1 MKSPTQHVFAS
12 ERKDVNQ
19 PMCNG
24 LCKKPPPLTY
34 LKEYAATPLDATS
47 NGTMSRAFVNEDA
60 AEQEPRYVLP
70 KRDDPSFDEAAAWA
84 LIEGANE
91 GNSRSAELAT
101 GYKWGEPKLVPHIEK
116 ILARA
121 REEKDERTEELAERF
136 LKKSEK

>member
-1 MKSPTQHVFAS
+1 MQQNKSPATCCQSGTIH
-12 ERKDVNQ
+12 Q
-19 PMCNG
+19 
-24 LCKKPPPLTY
+24 LT
-34 LKEYAATPLDATS
+34 
-47 NGTMSRAFVNEDA
+47 R
-60 AEQEPRYVLP
+60 R
-70 KRDDPSFDEAAAWA
+70 AWA